1 MQVKKLSKQQ
11 IKFFIW
17 KHADP
22 SLSLKV
28 CQRSQWSSNLTCSNG
43 AEFSY
48 IRQRS
53 AFKTISI
60 QVHWCIPIILAL
72 KRLRQEDY
80 RSRANLDLSK
90 TLSQNKQK
98 NTQNSKA
105 HYSFLP
111 GWTPGYVTLVA
122 CTAAARPVF
131 PVQFKFALEATA
143 FHTASQKHSTDWEAR
158 ENFLTTQSDWSGEL
172 MTKAARLCGNCTFR
186 ETRMFRNL
194 LEVAVT

>member
-1 MQVKKLSKQQ
+1 MGLNVLV
-11 IKFFIW
+11 
-17 KHADP
+17 
-22 SLSLKV
+22 LL
-28 CQRSQWSSNLTCSNG
+28 
-43 AEFSY
+43 
-48 IRQRS
+48 RQRS

-72 KRLRQEDY
+72 KRLRQEDCG
-80 RSRANLDLSK
+80 SGANLDQSK

-98 NTQNSKA
+98 NTQNSKPR
-105 HYSFLP
+105 YSFLP

-158 ENFLTTQSDWSGEL
+158 ENSWAKRIFLTTQSDWSGEL
-172 MTKAARLCGNCTFR
+172 MTKAALLCG
-186 ETRMFRNL
+186 
-194 LEVAVT
+194 